1 MNLATLLKRV
11 YLSLLILSV
20 PVLAQLT
27 PVQNVP
33 INGSN
38 YVYGTSTYI
47 AWYYNGYEAGI
58 TTELQVSVNPDMSS
72 PFVDVVGLTGLTY
85 EVTGLV
91 SGETYYWRVR
101 SKSAGGAYS
110 AWTGIWS
117 FTVGGGGGGG
127 ATPLVPV
134 LNIPLDGSDIY
145 DSSTYLA
152 WYLNGSSLGLTF
164 ELQVSTSNT
173 FAPLFVDVT
182 GLTDF
187 TYEVNGLADGQ
198 TYYWRVRSKNS
209 NNDYSAWSTTFS
221 FNVDLGGGGFT
232 VDPPE
237 HYTPADGTTGFSYH
251 PTLVWHSVSGA
262 FSYDLQVSTDM
273 TFTTVDREYYGLVDT
288 SYHIHYPKAT
298 EYLELNTQY
307 FWRVRVT
314 TVFGTSEWSSPWDFT
329 TKDAPDTPTLLA
341 PEDGSPEDYTGVY
354 FTWSDVIKADSYD
367 IEIYLDSTL
376 AAVHTANVTDTVY
389 FYNGSASTTYYWR
402 VRSEA
407 SGNYSAYSWFWSYTT
422 GTYTIWYVETP
433 GNGGD
438 DLNSGTSPDDPFAT
452 IQKAIDEANAGDKI
466 SVGDGTFE
474 EDLDIQKDN
483 LEIYGTGY
491 SATTT
496 IKGVATEPIGNFVLA
511 TPNIN
516 IEAKGVK
523 LHDFLIESPDLT
535 NDIYSSGIVFTGQD
549 IEIYNNKFLTI
560 STSDDAFAEGDGY
573 AIVIQSYNNGVY
585 PGSDVSGL
593 KIYDN
598 IFTWEE
604 YTPSGG
610 GIGAYEG
617 IWINPHDESGS
628 GIEITGNTFEGNCRR
643 AIAVQASNAVIDN
656 NIMST
661 DFFDNRGIWI
671 LTGSDHTVSNNDI
684 SGFQKGIELGTGPK
698 PWADPLG
705 DNIIVSNNQIYDNQY
720 GVVVSDDF
728 SVSTPTVPPVINNN
742 SIYDNGAGLD
752 VRDALGAPGYFYL
765 NAENNFWGSVDGP
778 ADNEYYGGV
787 PNEMP
792 AGSAA
797 LVKTWFN
804 GVAEI
809 SGILGNNVLED
820 DTYDAGA
827 TPSGF
832 YVDYYPWLG
841 GTPYLDIE
849 DEVTSTGATVTLDV
863 TTNLFSES
871 INYTFSGRFTY
882 DDSELDFLS
891 GTVGALTLL
900 NNAGWSAFFYE
911 STSGVV
917 DFIAWGFA
925 PLTGQGTLFSLSFTV
940 IAGADGATLVEGDYV
955 DFLADGVNLFGALGT
970 FSGNVSYTYSPTPST
985 VKGDAD
991 LDFDVD
997 FDDVLLM
1004 AQHVGGAI
1012 TLTGQAFTNADVD
1025 SDLDV
1030 DADDIALTVSYI
1042 FSGSWAPVPPPPI
1055 ALPDMMAFADPID
1068 NDEQALIELPF
1079 NVKSSSTPIQ
1089 SVEFIVVYDQNEI
1102 DYQAFKGAF
1111 EGNEYFVHAN
1121 KVSEGIA
1128 KFVFASADGQMDAF
1142 ELGSLKFKKSNAVL
1156 NSTVTSLYKI
1166 NGGSPQT
1173 GPSLSLDGITS
1184 TENEVIPSDY
1194 KLSQNYP
1201 NPFNPTTTI
1210 EFALPQADY
1219 VSIKIYDMLGR
1230 EVATLINDQRS
1241 VGNYSVVWNGINDFG
1256 HKVSSGTYIYR
1267 ITAGNFVQTKKMLL
1281 LK

>member
-1 MNLATLLKRV
+1 MNLATLLKKV
-11 YLSLLILSV
+11 YLGLLIFAY
-20 PVLAQLT
+20 PVFAQLT
-27 PVQNVP
+27 PVQNIPV
-33 INGSN
+33 NGSN
-38 YVYGTSTYI
+38 YVYGSSTYI

-58 TTELQVSVNPDMSS
+58 TTELQVSVNPDMSG

-85 EVTGLV
+85 EVSGLV

-117 FTVGGGGGGG
+117 FTVNGGGGGGG
-127 ATPLVPV
+127 TPLVPV
-134 LNIPLDGSDIY
+134 LNIPLDGSDVY
-145 DSSTYLA
+145 ESSAFLA

-173 FAPLFVDVT
+173 FAPLFVDET

-187 TYEVNGLADGQ
+187 SYEVSGLSDGE
-198 TYYWRVRSKNS
+198 TYYWRVRSKNGS
-209 NNDYSAWSTTFS
+209 NVYSNWSTTFS

-237 HYTPADGTTGFSYH
+237 HYSPADGTTDFSYH
-251 PTLVWHSVSGA
+251 PTLVWYSVSGA

-314 TVFGTSEWSSPWDFT
+314 TIYGTSDWSSPWDFT
-329 TKDAPDTPTLLA
+329 TKDAADTPALIA
-341 PEDGSPEDYTGVY
+341 PEDGSTEDYTGVY

-376 AAVHTANVTDTVY
+376 AAVHTANVTDTTY
-389 FYNGSASTTYYWR
+389 FYNGLASTTYFWR

-422 GTYTIWYVETP
+422 GAYTIWYVETP

-438 DLNSGTSPDDPFAT
+438 DLNTGTSPDDPFAT
-452 IQKAIDEANAGDKI
+452 IQKAIDEASAGDKI
-466 SVGDGTFE
+466 SVGDGTFV

-496 IKGVATEPIGNFVLA
+496 IKGVATEPIANFPLA

-516 IEAKGVK
+516 VEADGVK

-573 AIVIQSYNNGVY
+573 AIVIQSYSNGVY

-593 KIYDN
+593 KIYN
-598 IFTWEE
+598 NVFTWEE
-604 YTPSGG
+604 YAPAGG
-610 GIGAYEG
+610 GDGGYEG
-617 IWINPHDESGS
+617 IWINPHDASGS
-628 GIEITGNTFEGNCRR
+628 GIEITNNTFDGNCRR
-643 AIAVQASNAVIDN
+643 AIAVQTSNSLVDN
-656 NIMST
+656 NTMNT
-661 DFFDNRGIWI
+661 DLFDNRGIWI
-671 LTGSDHTVSNNDI
+671 LEGADHTISNNEI
-684 SGFQKGIELGTGPK
+684 SGFPKGLELGAT
-698 PWADPLG
+698 WAGPLG
-705 DNIIVSNNQIYDNQY
+705 DNIAVTNNNIYDNQF
-720 GVVVSDDF
+720 GVYISDDF

-742 SIYDNGAGLD
+742 NIYDNGINLD
-752 VRDALGAPGYFYL
+752 ASTAVGAAGYFVL
-765 NAENNFWGSVDGP
+765 DAENNYWGSADGPVDGT
-778 ADNEYYGGV
+778 YYDTGTDTGTSS
-787 PNEMP
+787 ELP

-797 LVKTWFN
+797 LVKTYVN
-804 GVAEI
+804 VVAENT
-809 SGILGNNVLED
+809 GTLGFQVKDNSSA
-820 DTYDAGA
+820 DAGA
-827 TPSGF
+827 GGF
-832 YVDYYPWLG
+832 FVDYYPWLG
-841 GTPYLDIE
+841 GSPYLDIE

-871 INYTFSGRFTY
+871 IDYTLTGRFTY
-882 DDSELDFLS
+882 DDTKLDYLS
-891 GTVGALTLL
+891 GSVGASTIL
-900 NNAGWSAFFYE
+900 NGAGWSAVFYE
-911 STSGVV
+911 SSSGVI
-917 DFIAWGFA
+917 DFIAWGFS
-925 PLTGQGTLFSLSFTV
+925 PLNGQGTLFSLSFTV
-940 IAGADGATLVEGDYV
+940 IAGANGSTLVEGDYN
-955 DFLADGVNLFGALGT
+955 DFLADGVNLFGAGV
-970 FSGNVSYTYSPTPST
+970 FSGTVSYTYSPAPST
-985 VKGDAD
+985 IKGDAE

-997 FDDVLLM
+997 YDDVLLM
-1004 AQHVGGAI
+1004 AQHVAGSI

-1030 DADDIALTVSYI
+1030 DADDIAATVYYI
-1042 FSGSWAPVPPPPI
+1042 FNGSWSPAPAPPI
-1055 ALPDMMAFADPID
+1055 SQPDMMAFGNPVDSED
-1068 NDEQALIELPF
+1068 QAILELPF
-1079 NVKSSSTPIQ
+1079 NVNSSSAPIQ

-1111 EGNEYFVHAN
+1111 EGNEHFVHAN

-1128 KFVFASADGQMDAF
+1128 KFLFASAEGQMDAF
-1142 ELGSLKFKKSNAVL
+1142 ELGSLKFKKSNAIL
-1156 NSTVTSLYKI
+1156 SSTVSSLYKI

-1173 GPSLSLDGITS
+1173 GPTLSLDGVTS
-1184 TENEVIPSDY
+1184 AQEEVIPTDY

-1210 EFALPQADY
+1210 EFALPQADH

-1241 VGNYSVVWNGINDFG
+1241 AGNHSIAWNGLNDYG
-1256 HKVSSGTYIYR
+1256 QKVSSGSYIYR
-1267 ITAGNFVQTKKMLL
+1267 ITAGNFVETKKMML